1 MATGRWRQCVHIN
14 LSGVRKEFWS
24 QKETA
29 ASGKKTMENSLWLG
43 MAPHNGGGVA
53 NGTKCND
60 AHYKPCQEFML
71 LLVSRQW
78 SLSHE
83 F

>member
-1 MATGRWRQCVHIN
+1 MATGRWRQCVPMN

-53 NGTKCND
+53 NGTKCN
-60 AHYKPCQEFML
+60 AHYKTCQEFML
-71 LLVSRQW
+71 LLVIRQW